1 MLFTEA
7 NTASTNVQL
16 KLICMLSTEDS
27 TASTSFYLKAQSVC
41 YLLNIAQQT
50 LVFSLSPTCMLST
63 EDSTASTSVQ
73 LKAQHVYYLLK
84 IPLQA
89 LAGCK
94 IIEGFEGSRLGC
106 PYQLP

>member
-1 MLFTEA
+1 MLAT
-7 NTASTNVQL
+7 
-16 KLICMLSTEDS
+16 KDSTES
-27 TASTSFYLKAQSVC
+27 TCVQFKAQHVC
-41 YLLNIAQQT
+41 YLLNIALQT
-50 LVFSLSPTCMLST
+50 LVFSLSPTSMLST

-73 LKAQHVYYLLK
+73 LEAQHIYFLLK